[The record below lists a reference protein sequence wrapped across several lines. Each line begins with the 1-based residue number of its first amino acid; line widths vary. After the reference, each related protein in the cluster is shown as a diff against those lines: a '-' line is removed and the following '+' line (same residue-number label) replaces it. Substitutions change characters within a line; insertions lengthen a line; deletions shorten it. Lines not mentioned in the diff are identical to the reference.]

1 MRILAALFA
10 FFLVLPSTLAQT
22 SEQTITA
29 LEAPER
35 LSDWNLFEANGD
47 VLTPKDVVYDINSAL
62 FSDYALKLRTVRV
75 PEGAQA
81 RVHQDEMVLPV
92 GTVLSKTFY
101 YPTSNSAEEGERVS
115 VHKSAEASATD
126 SLDRSRARLLETRVL
141 VNTEAGWI
149 ALPYVW
155 DADQS
160 EATLQLAGETV
171 AARLIDGRKQVDFE
185 YLVPDA
191 NQCASC
197 HAADGVELKPIGFK
211 TRHLNKTRDVEG
223 KLVNQIDHW
232 REIGILSAGVS
243 VPTRANARW
252 DDASQTLDARARAY
266 LDVNCSHC
274 HGAQGGANHSGLWL
288 TPDVQ
293 DPIQLGVCKPPVAT
307 GRGSGDDAY
316 IIVPGKPRDSILLHR
331 MQSTEPDVAM
341 PELGRSL
348 VHQEGV
354 ELIEAWIRS
363 LPDAS
368 RARCKLKT

>member
-1 MRILAALFA
+1 MRIFAALVA
-10 FFLVLPSTLAQT
+10 LLLIVPSTLAQT
-22 SEQTITA
+22 TA
-29 LEAPER
+29 QSVATLEAPEQ
-35 LSDWNLFEANGD
+35 LSDWDLFEAIGD

-62 FSDYALKLRTVRV
+62 FSDYALKLRTLRV
-75 PEGAQA
+75 PKGEQA
-81 RVHQDEMVLPV
+81 RLYQDEMLLPV
-92 GTVLSKTFY
+92 GTILSKTFY
-101 YPTSNSAEEGERVS
+101 YPTSTSAEEDERVS
-115 VHKSAEASATD
+115 VHKSEEAPGSD
-126 SLDRSRARLLETRVL
+126 SLDRSRVRLLETRVL
-141 VNTEAGWI
+141 VKTEAGWI

-160 EATLQLAGETV
+160 EATLQLAGESIAV
-171 AARLIDGRKQVDFE
+171 RLIDGRRQVDFE

-197 HAADGVELKPIGFK
+197 HAANGVELKPIGLK
-211 TRHLNKTRDVEG
+211 TRHLNKTRAVEG

-232 REIGILSAGVS
+232 REIGILSAGTS
-243 VPTRANARW
+243 KPTRANARW
-252 DDASQTLDARARAY
+252 DDASQTLEARARAY

-274 HGAQGGANHSGLWL
+274 HGAEGGANHSGLWL

-354 ELIEAWIRS
+354 QLIEAWIRS
-363 LPDAS
+363 LRSKQRTPCA
-368 RARCKLKT
+368 T